1 MLLTQQLI
9 LHAAGAAF
17 DAADAATDLYTLLAQ
32 LLMLLT
38 QQLILHAATPHALH
52 AATQH
57 MLYTLQHNT
66 CFTHALHAA
75 DSVRNYPYH
84 YQRLPRPVELAN

>member
-1 MLLTQQLI
+1 LLLKQQETLLSQLLMLLTQQLI

-17 DAADAATDLYTLLAQ
+17 DAADAATDLTRCS
-32 LLMLLT
+32 T
-38 QQLILHAATPHALH
+38 
-52 AATQH
+52 
-57 MLYTLQHNT
+57 
-66 CFTHALHAA
+66 THALHAA